1 MFGIIVLLLFL
12 SILFMGTGLFAQSAE
27 IITLDSVGTPGISDI
42 SINDDMIPRYEKF
55 EISFHL
61 SGTWSNPFDPNEVAV
76 DGIFQTPGEGEHGG
90 STLQMPGFYFQ
101 DYQRTHVNG
110 REILIPIG
118 EPIWKVRFSP
128 TMPGTYRYKL
138 RMVNDGQTVETEW
151 QTFQCTDN
159 SNKHGFLHVSEENSY
174 YFKFDDGTP
183 FFVVGENIATLGS
196 MGTALADKWYT
207 SLARVGG
214 NFARWW
220 WCSGGTDLESWVSD
234 RPDQGLGK
242 YKLDQAWRIDYLAN
256 LADGLGIY
264 LMCCIET
271 QQYLRR
277 NAWWDRFTYNAAN
290 GGPVA
295 SPADYFV
302 NDEADAYFR
311 KRLRYV
317 IARWSYSTAIFS
329 WQFWN
334 EVSACNDFDP
344 DNAARWHERMAR
356 YLRSIDPY
364 HHIIHSNFG
373 NMDGYQE
380 VDGLPE
386 MEVVS
391 TNIYSRRDMGQTA
404 AWGTRMMTG
413 RYRKPYLLTEYGVGH
428 RGHWVEDDP
437 KGVIVHNG
445 LWGALMS
452 GSAGAALP
460 WGWGHWIDRQNMYH
474 YWEVVSDVVWDV
486 PFHKRQWKPISV
498 EKLVYKDSSR
508 PSYYAST
515 FFEGWP
521 RNYAYTIA
529 PDPRPSTFRISS
541 DGEVD
546 KPESFGSALYGKDA
560 HTLSIDFPV
569 DGTLVVHVPEI
580 STGRDDKPV
589 LRVAVDGREMINQPL
604 VPHDA
609 DYPWQFWRFYPVD
622 VVAGR
627 HDIEVSNV
635 GTGGLWTGY
644 ELQNYLYREGPDLEV
659 IGMQTDDYILLWA
672 RNPQF
677 IWIYDRE
684 DRQLEEQDEGLL
696 TLNDVSDGKYSV
708 VWRETTTGEV
718 LARRIAATDG
728 DHLTLLTPRITRSAV
743 AKLVKLSQ

>member
-1 MFGIIVLLLFL
+1 VFAIIVLLLFL
-12 SILFMGTGLFAQSAE
+12 STLFMGGTLLAQSTKTTE
-27 IITLDSVGTPGISDI
+27 PGISDVTV
-42 SINDDMIPRYEKF
+42 NDDEVPRYEKF
-55 EISFHL
+55 EISFDL
-61 SGTWSNPFDPNEVAV
+61 SGTWSNPFNPDEVAV
-76 DGIFQTPGEGEHGG
+76 DCIFQTPDGG
-90 STLQMPGFYFQ
+90 TVAMPGFYFQ

-110 REILIPIG
+110 REILTPIG
-118 EPIWKVRFSP
+118 EPMWKVRFSP
-128 TMPGTYRYKL
+128 TMPGAYRYKL
-138 RMVNDGQTVETEW
+138 RMVNGGQTVETEW

-159 SNKHGFLHVSEENSY
+159 SSKNGFLRVSEENPY

-214 NFARWW
+214 NFARLW

-234 RPDQGLGK
+234 RPDQGLGR
-242 YKLDQAWRIDYLAN
+242 YKLDQAWRIDYLVN

-290 GGPVA
+290 GGPVR

-311 KRLRYV
+311 KRLRYI

-334 EVSACNDFDP
+334 EVSACNDFNP
-344 DNAARWHERMAR
+344 DNAARWHERMAQ

-386 MEVVS
+386 MEVIS
-391 TNIYSRRDMGQTA
+391 TNIYSRRDMAQTA

-437 KGVIVHNG
+437 RGVIVHNG
-445 LWGALMS
+445 LWGALVS

-474 YWEVVSDVVWDV
+474 YWKVVSDVVRGT
-486 PFHKRQWKPISV
+486 PFHKRQWKPVNV
-498 EKLVYKDSSR
+498 EKLVYEDSSK

-521 RNYAYTIA
+521 RNYAYTLA
-529 PDPRPSTFRISS
+529 PVPRPGSFQVSPS
-541 DGEVD
+541 GQVD
-546 KPESFGSALYGKDA
+546 KPESFNAAFYGKDS

-569 DGTLVVHVPEI
+569 DGALVVHVPEI
-580 STGRDDKPV
+580 STGRNDKPV
-589 LRVAVDGREMINQPL
+589 LRVAVDGREALSQPL
-604 VPHDA
+604 LPHDA
-609 DYPWQFWRFYPVD
+609 DYPWQFWRFYPID
-622 VVAGR
+622 VTAGH
-627 HDIEVSNV
+627 HDIEISNA

-644 ELQNYLYREGPDLEV
+644 ELQNYVYREGPDLEV
-659 IGMQTDDYILLWA
+659 MGMQTDDYVLLWV

-684 DRQLEEQDEGLL
+684 GRKPEEQDEGLL
-696 TLNDVSDGKYSV
+696 TLSGVSDGEYSV
-708 VWRETTTGEV
+708 VWCETTTGEV
-718 LARRIAATDG
+718 LVRCMAATDAG
-728 DHLTLLTPRITRSAV
+728 SLTLLTPRITRSAV
-743 AKLVKLSQ
+743 AKLVRLGT